1 MRGVMLTVL
10 IMLSVLF
17 VAIPVVAQVGEA
29 WVARYN
35 GPANGYDVAVLLAVD
50 DSGNVYVTGRSIGSG
65 TGWDYAT
72 IKYCSSGETLWVRR
86 YNGTGNS
93 DDWAHALAVDD
104 SGNVYVTGTIY
115 GSGIFEAW
123 DYATIK
129 YSPSGD
135 TLWVRR
141 YNGPGNYD
149 DRALALAVD
158 ISGNVYV
165 TGGSD
170 GAGTS
175 HDYATIKY
183 AQAPYPLI
191 IRAFSPVDMIVSDP
205 NGDSISV
212 SFNTIPGA
220 NYTAANDSIY
230 IPKAL
235 VGDYKI
241 RVVKDLLDPS
251 GDTSYTIEV
260 RIDGTADHVLASD
273 QPVPDSG
280 ESHNYVFTSDDE
292 KLYCLSKPGDAN
304 ADGNFTL
311 SDPIATVNYIFNKSG
326 CTPKPECWFKGLLCR
341 GDWDG
346 STTVTLSDAIR
357 GVNYIFNKPGGPW
370 NAIAVE
376 PCCLP

>member
-1 MRGVMLTVL
+1 MRGVIIIFV
-10 IMLSVLF
+10 ILF
-17 VAIPVVAQVGEA
+17 TILVAIPVVAQVGEA

-72 IKYCSSGETLWVRR
+72 IKYCSSGDTLWVRR

-104 SGNVYVTGTIY
+104 
-115 GSGIFEAW
+115 
-123 DYATIK
+123 
-129 YSPSGD
+129 
-135 TLWVRR
+135 
-141 YNGPGNYD
+141 
-149 DRALALAVD
+149 
-158 ISGNVYV
+158 SGNVYV

-357 GVNYIFNKPGGPW
+357 GANYIFNKPGGPW